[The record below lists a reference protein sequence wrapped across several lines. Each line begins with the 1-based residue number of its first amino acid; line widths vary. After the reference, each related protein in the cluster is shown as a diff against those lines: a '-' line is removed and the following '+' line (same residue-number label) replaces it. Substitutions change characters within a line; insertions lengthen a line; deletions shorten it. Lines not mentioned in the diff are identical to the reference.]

1 MAEHDQDGNGW
12 IDENDDVFSKLKV
25 WTKDKDGNDVLLN
38 LKETDVG
45 AIYLGNADTQY
56 SFKDESLNTNAVLRK
71 TGVYLKESSGKVG
84 TVSHVDLAV

>member
-1 MAEHDQDGNGW
+1 MVCANMEMIVNFIEKENPEKRICW
-12 IDENDDVFSKLKV
+12 YEDEE
-25 WTKDKDGNDVLLN
+25 GNDVLLN
-38 LKETDVG
+38 LKEADIG

-71 TGVYLKESSGKVG
+71 TGVYLKESTGKAG